1 MSFDTKPQN
10 IIKLI
15 KNYWQ
20 LELPKLIISVHG
32 GIANYGLQT
41 KLKQAIQRGLIKV
54 ANTSQIWIIT
64 AGTDTGSF
72 SKLYSLVNAK
82 ILLKKMY

>member
-1 MSFDTKPQN
+1 LSFDTKPQN
-10 IIKLI
+10 IIKLL

-20 LELPKLIISVHG
+20 LELPKLIVSVHG

-64 AGTDTGSF
+64 AGTDTGLF
-72 SKLYSLVNAK
+72 VFFFF
-82 ILLKKMY
+82 

>member
-1 MSFDTKPQN
+1 LSFDTKPQN

-64 AGTDTGSF
+64 AGTDTGIF
-72 SKLYSLVNAK
+72 SKLFSLVNVK
-82 ILLKKMY
+82 IPFKKMY

>member
-64 AGTDTGSF
+64 AGTDTGIF
-72 SKLYSLVNAK
+72 SKLFSLVNVK
-82 ILLKKMY
+82 IPFKKMY